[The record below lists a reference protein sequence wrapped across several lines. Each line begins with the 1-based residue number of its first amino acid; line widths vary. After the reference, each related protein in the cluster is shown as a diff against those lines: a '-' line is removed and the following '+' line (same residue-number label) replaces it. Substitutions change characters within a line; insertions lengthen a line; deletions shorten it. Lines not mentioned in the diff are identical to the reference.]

1 MTTGRSTP
9 AHREDSTPLTTQRVL
24 NGRYE
29 LGELLGRGGMADV
42 YKGTDTL
49 LGRTVA
55 VKLLRADLAR
65 DPQFHARFKREAQ
78 AVAALNHSSIVAIFD
93 TGEYTVSGGPGE
105 DVRVPFIVMEYV
117 SGRTIRDLIRA
128 KELDID
134 QAVEFILGVLSAL
147 EYSHK
152 AGIVH
157 RDIKPANVMVSG
169 ESNDVK
175 VMDFG
180 IARAMADSAATMT
193 QTQAVVGTAQYLSPE
208 QARGETVDARSD
220 LYSAACLLFEML
232 TSRPPFTGDS
242 PVSVAYQHVREIPE
256 PASRFNPAVTEAL
269 DSVLAK
275 GLQKDRAD
283 RFQDAAAFRR
293 ALRAARNGVAVPAF
307 SPGPTDSQDVVP
319 STQHLPEDRLA
330 HGLTGAEFLDS
341 TLSGRLGST
350 PDNGDHD
357 TLLARHAGDQG
368 SEPDHDGA
376 MPLGFTPERE
386 RSPRQ
391 KSRRRAWAAVVV
403 VFTLLVLA
411 GGGLWLYN
419 TVNQKPAPPPL
430 VAVPQVA
437 GMSEAMAL
445 QALYGANLSPES
457 RTVPHDTVAKG
468 TVISTDPSVG
478 SQVAP
483 NSHVILNVSGGP
495 VSVTVPAGLGGL
507 TEAAAR
513 DLLRQAGLVA
523 GSTTLSNSPTVPTGS
538 VISTKPASGAVVGAG
553 STVDLVVSTGK
564 VSVPQ
569 LVGLNVADA
578 EALLK
583 ENGLAIAI
591 TEQENSQ
598 VTPGKVTSQGDA
610 FKSLVDQGKTI
621 SVIVAKAPAPPPSPS
636 PTPTPSDTRSHGS
649 GLGGLGGLGG

>member
-1 MTTGRSTP
+1 MTS
-9 AHREDSTPLTTQRVL
+9 QRVL

-42 YKGTDTL
+42 YKGVDTV

-78 AVAALNHSSIVAIFD
+78 AVAALNHSSIVAIYD

-105 DVRVPFIVMEYV
+105 DVRVPYIVMEYV
-117 SGRTIRDLIRA
+117 SGRTVRDLIRA

-134 QAVEFILGVLSAL
+134 QAIEFTLGVLAAL

-157 RDIKPANVMVSG
+157 RDIKPANVMVTG
-169 ESNDVK
+169 ESNHVK

-208 QARGETVDARSD
+208 QALGETVDARSD

-242 PVSVAYQHVREIPE
+242 PVSVAYQHVREVPE
-256 PASRFNPAVTEAL
+256 PASSFNPAVSEAL

-293 ALRAARNGVAVPAF
+293 ALRAAKNGVAVPALAAET
-307 SPGPTDSQDVVP
+307 PTDVQDAVP
-319 STQHLPEDRLA
+319 LTRPIPEGALA
-330 HGLTGAEFLDS
+330 AGLLGPEVLENTVGAE
-341 TLSGRLGST
+341 
-350 PDNGDHD
+350 PENGQ
-357 TLLARHAGDQG
+357 AAGDQDVL
-368 SEPDHDGA
+368 SREPGDPEAEAEHDGA
-376 MPLGFTPERE
+376 MALGFTPERE
-386 RSPRQ
+386 RTARQ
-391 KSRRRAWAAVVV
+391 KSRRRAWTAVVV
-403 VFTLLVLA
+403 ILALLVLA
-411 GGGLWLYN
+411 GGAFWVYS

-430 VAVPQVA
+430 IAVPAVS
-437 GMSEAMAL
+437 GLTEAAAL
-445 QALYGANLSPES
+445 QTLYGANLSPEPNHIPDDK
-457 RTVPHDTVAKG
+457 VPKG
-468 TVISTDPSVG
+468 NVIGTDPGAGSRVAPK
-478 SQVAP
+478 SQV
-483 NSHVILNVSGGP
+483 VLNVSSGP
-495 VSVTVPAGLGGL
+495 VSATVPAGLNGL

-513 DLLRQAGLVA
+513 DLLRQAGLVG
-523 GSTTLSNSPTVPTGS
+523 GSSTLANSATVPAGS
-538 VISTKPASGAVVGAG
+538 VISTKPASGAVVGVG

-564 VSVPQ
+564 VAVPQ
-569 LVGLNVADA
+569 LIGLTEPDA

-583 ENGLAIAI
+583 ANGLGIAV
-591 TEQENSQ
+591 TQQENSQ
-598 VTPGKVTSQGDA
+598 VTPGKVTGQGDA
-610 FKSLVDQGKTI
+610 YNSLVEQGKTI
-621 SVIVAKAPAPPPSPS
+621 SVIVAKAPAPPPPS
-636 PTPTPSDTRSHGS
+636 PTPTPTPSPSETRGGGGGGL
-649 GLGGLGGLGG
+649 GLGG

>member
-1 MTTGRSTP
+1 MPTGRSTP
-9 AHREDSTPLTTQRVL
+9 AHREDSTPMTSQRVL

-42 YKGTDTL
+42 YKGIDTV

-78 AVAALNHSSIVAIFD
+78 AVAALNHSSIVAIYD
-93 TGEYTVSGGPGE
+93 TGEYTVPGGPGE
-105 DVRVPFIVMEYV
+105 DVRVPYIVMEYV
-117 SGRTIRDLIRA
+117 SGRTVRDLIRA

-134 QAVEFILGVLSAL
+134 QAIEFILGVLAAL

-157 RDIKPANVMVSG
+157 RDIKPANVMVTG

-208 QARGETVDARSD
+208 QALGETVDARSD

-256 PASRFNPAVTEAL
+256 PASTFNPAVSEAL

-275 GLQKDRAD
+275 GLQKNRAD

-293 ALRAARNGVAVPAF
+293 ALRAAKNGVAVPAVAA
-307 SPGPTDSQDVVP
+307 GTPTDVQEAVP
-319 STQHLPEDRLA
+319 STQQIPEGGLA
-330 HGLTGAEFLDS
+330 RGLMGAEFLDS
-341 TLSGRLGST
+341 TLSGEPG
-350 PDNGDHD
+350 NGQ
-357 TLLARHAGDQG
+357 AAGDQDMLAREAAE
-368 SEPDHDGA
+368 SESEAEHDGA
-376 MPLGFTPERE
+376 MPLGFAPERE
-386 RSPRQ
+386 RTARQ
-391 KSRRRAWAAVVV
+391 KSRRRAWTAVVV
-403 VFTLLVLA
+403 ILVLLVLA
-411 GGGLWLYN
+411 GGGFWVYS
-419 TVNQKPAPPPL
+419 TVNQKPAPPALIP
-430 VAVPQVA
+430 VPAVTN
-437 GMSEAMAL
+437 MSEATAL
-445 QALYGANLSPES
+445 QTLYGANLSPES
-457 RTVPHDTVAKG
+457 HHVPDDKVPKG
-468 TVISTDPSVG
+468 TVISTDPGAG

-483 NSHVILNVSGGP
+483 KSQVTLNVSDGP
-495 VSVTVPAGLGGL
+495 VSATVPAGLSGL

-513 DLLRQAGLVA
+513 DLLRQAGLVG
-523 GSTTLSNSPTVPTGS
+523 GSSTLANSATVPAGS
-538 VISTKPASGAVVGAG
+538 VISTKPASGAVVGVG

-564 VSVPQ
+564 VAVPQ
-569 LVGLNVADA
+569 LVGLSKADA

-583 ENGLAIAI
+583 QNGLAIAV

-598 VTPGKVTSQGDA
+598 VAPGKVTGQGDA
-610 FKSLVDQGKTI
+610 FNSLVEQGKTI
-621 SVIVAKAPAPPPSPS
+621 SVIVAKAPAPPPSPT
-636 PTPTPSDTRSHGS
+636 PTPTPSPSDTKG
-649 GLGGLGGLGG
+649 GGGLGGLGG

>member
-1 MTTGRSTP
+1 MTS
-9 AHREDSTPLTTQRVL
+9 QRVL

-42 YKGTDTL
+42 YKGVDTV

-78 AVAALNHSSIVAIFD
+78 AVAALNHSSIVAIYD
-93 TGEYTVSGGPGE
+93 TGEYTVFGGPGE
-105 DVRVPFIVMEYV
+105 DVRVPYIVMEYV
-117 SGRTIRDLIRA
+117 SGRTVRDLIRA

-134 QAVEFILGVLSAL
+134 QAIEFILGVLAAL

-157 RDIKPANVMVSG
+157 RDIKPANVMVTG

-208 QARGETVDARSD
+208 QALGETVDARSD

-256 PASRFNPAVTEAL
+256 PASTFNPAVSEAL

-275 GLQKDRAD
+275 GLQKNRAD

-293 ALRAARNGVAVPAF
+293 ALRAAKNGVAVPALAA
-307 SPGPTDSQDVVP
+307 GTPTDVTEAVP
-319 STQHLPEDRLA
+319 LTQPIPEGGLA
-330 HGLTGAEFLDS
+330 RGLVGAEVLDS
-341 TLSGRLGST
+341 TLSGG
-350 PDNGDHD
+350 PENGLAAGGQDM
-357 TLLARHAGDQG
+357 LAREAAE
-368 SEPDHDGA
+368 SEAEHDGA
-376 MPLGFTPERE
+376 MPLGFAPERE
-386 RSPRQ
+386 RTARQ
-391 KSRRRAWAAVVV
+391 KSRRRAWTAVVV
-403 VFTLLVLA
+403 ILVLLVLA
-411 GGGLWLYN
+411 GGGFWVYS
-419 TVNQKPAPPPL
+419 TVNQKPTPPPL
-430 VAVPQVA
+430 IAVPAVA
-437 GMSEAMAL
+437 GMSEATAL
-445 QALYGANLSPES
+445 QTLYGANLSPES
-457 RTVPHDTVAKG
+457 HHVPDDKVPKG
-468 TVISTDPSVG
+468 TVISTDPGVG

-483 NSHVILNVSGGP
+483 KSHVMLNVSDGP
-495 VSVTVPAGLGGL
+495 VSATVPAGLSGL

-513 DLLRQAGLVA
+513 DLLRQAGLVG
-523 GSTTLSNSPTVPTGS
+523 GSSTLANSATVPAGS
-538 VISTKPASGAVVGAG
+538 VISTKPASGAVVGVG

-564 VSVPQ
+564 VAVPQ
-569 LVGLNVADA
+569 LVGLSEADA

-583 ENGLAIAI
+583 ANGLAIAV

-598 VTPGKVTSQGDA
+598 VTPGKVTGQGDA
-610 FKSLVDQGKTI
+610 FNSLVEQGKTI
-621 SVIVAKAPAPPPSPS
+621 SVIVAKAPAPPPSPT
-636 PTPTPSDTRSHGS
+636 PTPTPSPSDTKG
-649 GLGGLGGLGG
+649 GGGLGGLGG

>member
-1 MTTGRSTP
+1 MTS
-9 AHREDSTPLTTQRVL
+9 QRVL

-42 YKGTDTL
+42 YKGVDTV

-78 AVAALNHSSIVAIFD
+78 AVAALNHSSIVAIYD
-93 TGEYTVSGGPGE
+93 TGEYTVPGGPGE
-105 DVRVPFIVMEYV
+105 DVRVPYIVMEYV
-117 SGRTIRDLIRA
+117 SGRTVRDLIRA

-134 QAVEFILGVLSAL
+134 QAIEFILGVLAAL

-157 RDIKPANVMVSG
+157 RDIKPANVMVTG

-208 QARGETVDARSD
+208 QALGETVDARSD

-256 PASRFNPAVTEAL
+256 PASTFNPAVSEAL

-275 GLQKDRAD
+275 GLQKNRAD

-293 ALRAARNGVAVPAF
+293 ALRAAKNGVAVPALAA
-307 SPGPTDSQDVVP
+307 GTPTDVQEAVP
-319 STQHLPEDRLA
+319 STQQIPEGGLV

-341 TLSGRLGST
+341 TLIGGSG
-350 PDNGDHD
+350 NG
-357 TLLARHAGDQG
+357 HAPGDQDIPP
-368 SEPDHDGA
+368 EPEADHDGA
-376 MPLGFTPERE
+376 MPLGFAPERE
-386 RSPRQ
+386 RTARQ
-391 KSRRRAWAAVVV
+391 KSRRRAWTAVVV
-403 VFTLLVLA
+403 ILVLLVLA
-411 GGGLWLYN
+411 GGGFWVYS
-419 TVNQKPAPPPL
+419 TVNQKPAPPAL
-430 VAVPQVA
+430 IAVPQVA
-437 GMSEAMAL
+437 GMSEATAL
-445 QALYGANLSPES
+445 QTLYGANLSPES
-457 RTVPHDTVAKG
+457 HHVPDDKVPKG
-468 TVISTDPSVG
+468 TVISSDPGVG

-483 NSHVILNVSGGP
+483 KSQVMLNVSDGP
-495 VSVTVPAGLGGL
+495 VSATVPAGLSGL

-513 DLLRQAGLVA
+513 DLLRQAGLVG
-523 GSTTLSNSPTVPTGS
+523 GSSTLANSPTVPAGS
-538 VISTKPASGAVVGAG
+538 VISTKPASGAVVGVG

-569 LVGLNVADA
+569 LVGLSEADA

-583 ENGLAIAI
+583 ANGLAIAV

-610 FKSLVDQGKTI
+610 FNSLVEQGKTI
-621 SVIVAKAPAPPPSPS
+621 SVIVAKAPAPPPSPT
-636 PTPTPSDTRSHGS
+636 PTPTPSPSDTRGGGRGS
-649 GLGGLGGLGG
+649 SGGLLGGG

>member
-1 MTTGRSTP
+1 MTS
-9 AHREDSTPLTTQRVL
+9 QRVL

-42 YKGTDTL
+42 YKGVDTV

-78 AVAALNHSSIVAIFD
+78 AVAALNHSSIVAIYD
-93 TGEYTVSGGPGE
+93 TGEYTVPGGPGE
-105 DVRVPFIVMEYV
+105 DVRVPYIVMEYV
-117 SGRTIRDLIRA
+117 SGRTVRDLIRA

-134 QAVEFILGVLSAL
+134 QAIEFILGVLAAL

-157 RDIKPANVMVSG
+157 RDIKPANVMVTG

-208 QARGETVDARSD
+208 QALGETVDARSD

-256 PASRFNPAVTEAL
+256 PASTFNPAVSEAL

-275 GLQKDRAD
+275 GLQKNRAD

-293 ALRAARNGVAVPAF
+293 ALRAAKNGVAVPAVAA
-307 SPGPTDSQDVVP
+307 GTPTDVHEAVP
-319 STQHLPEDRLA
+319 STQQIPEGGLA
-330 HGLTGAEFLDS
+330 RGLMGAEFLDS
-341 TLSGRLGST
+341 TLSGG
-350 PDNGDHD
+350 PGNDEAAGDQD
-357 TLLARHAGDQG
+357 LLAREAAE
-368 SEPDHDGA
+368 SESEAEHDGA
-376 MPLGFTPERE
+376 MPLGFAPERE
-386 RSPRQ
+386 RTARQ
-391 KSRRRAWAAVVV
+391 KSRRRAWTAVVV
-403 VFTLLVLA
+403 ILVLLVLA
-411 GGGLWLYN
+411 GGGFWVYT
-419 TVNQKPAPPPL
+419 TVNQKPPPPPL
-430 VAVPQVA
+430 IAVPAVA
-437 GMSEAMAL
+437 NMSEATAL
-445 QALYGANLSPES
+445 QTLYGANLSPES
-457 RTVPHDTVAKG
+457 HHVPDDKVPKG
-468 TVISTDPSVG
+468 TVISTDPGAG

-483 NSHVILNVSGGP
+483 KSQVTLKVSDGP
-495 VSVTVPAGLGGL
+495 VSATVPAGLSGL

-513 DLLRQAGLVA
+513 DLLRQAGLVG
-523 GSTTLSNSPTVPTGS
+523 GSSTLANSATVPAGS
-538 VISTKPASGAVVGAG
+538 VISTKPASGAVVGVG

-564 VSVPQ
+564 VAVPQ
-569 LVGLNVADA
+569 LVGLSKADA

-583 ENGLAIAI
+583 QNGLAIAV

-598 VTPGKVTSQGDA
+598 VAPGKVTGQGDA
-610 FKSLVDQGKTI
+610 FNSLVEQGKTI
-621 SVIVAKAPAPPPSPS
+621 SVIVAKAPAPPPSPT
-636 PTPTPSDTRSHGS
+636 PTPTPSPSDTKG
-649 GLGGLGGLGG
+649 GGGLGGLGG

>member
-1 MTTGRSTP
+1 MAS
-9 AHREDSTPLTTQRVL
+9 QRVL

-42 YKGTDTL
+42 YKGTDTV

-78 AVAALNHSSIVAIFD
+78 AVAALNHSSIVAIYD

-105 DVRVPFIVMEYV
+105 DVRVPYIVMEYV
-117 SGRTIRDLIRA
+117 SGRTLRDLIRA

-134 QAVEFILGVLSAL
+134 QAIEFILGVLAAL

-157 RDIKPANVMVSG
+157 RDIKPANVMVTG

-208 QARGETVDARSD
+208 QALGETVDARSD

-232 TSRPPFTGDS
+232 TSRPPFMGDS
-242 PVSVAYQHVREIPE
+242 PVSVAYQHVRETPE
-256 PASRFNPAVTEAL
+256 AASTFNPAVSEAL
-269 DSVLAK
+269 DTVLAK
-275 GLQKDRAD
+275 GLQKNRAD

-293 ALRAARNGVAVPAF
+293 ALRAAKNGVALPAV
-307 SPGPTDSQDVVP
+307 GAGAPTDVQDVVP
-319 STQHLPEDRLA
+319 PTQQIPEGALA
-330 HGLTGAEFLDS
+330 AGLTGAEFLDT
-341 TLSGRLGST
+341 TLTGRPGNG
-350 PDNGDHD
+350 PD
-357 TLLARHAGDQG
+357 AGDQDMLALLAG
-368 SEPDHDGA
+368 EAESEAANDDV
-376 MPLGFTPERE
+376 MPLGFAPERE
-386 RSPRQ
+386 RTARQ
-391 KSRRRAWAAVVV
+391 KSRRRAWTAVVV
-403 VFTLLVLA
+403 VLVLLVLA
-411 GGGLWLYN
+411 GGAFWVYS
-419 TVNQKPAPPPL
+419 TVNQKPAPPAL

-437 GMSEAMAL
+437 GMSEASAL
-445 QALYGANLSPES
+445 QTLYGANLSPES
-457 RTVPHDTVAKG
+457 NHVPDDKVPKG
-468 TVISTDPSVG
+468 MVISTDPGVG

-483 NSHVILNVSGGP
+483 KSQVMLNVSDGP
-495 VSVTVPAGLGGL
+495 VSATVPAGLSGL

-513 DLLRQAGLVA
+513 DLLRQAGLVG
-523 GSTTLSNSPTVPTGS
+523 GSSTLANSATVPAGS
-538 VISTKPASGAVVGAG
+538 VISTKPASGAVVGVG

-564 VSVPQ
+564 VAVPQ
-569 LVGLNVADA
+569 LVGLSQADA

-583 ENGLAIAI
+583 ANGLAIAV

-610 FKSLVDQGKTI
+610 FNSLVEQGKTI
-621 SVIVAKAPAPPPSPS
+621 SVIVAKAPAPSPS
-636 PTPTPSDTRSHGS
+636 PTPTPTPSPSDTRGGGNGGGGNGGGGS

>member
-1 MTTGRSTP
+1 MTS
-9 AHREDSTPLTTQRVL
+9 QRVL

-42 YKGTDTL
+42 YKGIDTV

-78 AVAALNHSSIVAIFD
+78 AVAALNHSSIVAIYD

-105 DVRVPFIVMEYV
+105 DVRVPYIVMEYV
-117 SGRTIRDLIRA
+117 SGRTLRDLIRA

-134 QAVEFILGVLSAL
+134 QAIEFILGVLAAL

-157 RDIKPANVMVSG
+157 RDIKPANVMVTG

-208 QARGETVDARSD
+208 QALGETVDARSD

-256 PASRFNPAVTEAL
+256 PASTFNPAVSEAL

-275 GLQKDRAD
+275 GLQKNRAD

-293 ALRAARNGVAVPAF
+293 ALRAAKNGVAVPAF
-307 SPGPTDSQDVVP
+307 AAGTPTDVQDVVP
-319 STQHLPEDRLA
+319 STQQIPENGLA
-330 HGLTGAEFLDS
+330 RGLTGAEFLDS
-341 TLSGRLGST
+341 TLTGGSG
-350 PDNGDHD
+350 NGHD
-357 TLLARHAGDQG
+357 ARDQDTMLALQAGEPQ
-368 SEPDHDGA
+368 SEPDLDGG
-376 MPLGFTPERE
+376 MPLGFAPERE
-386 RSPRQ
+386 RTPRQ
-391 KSRRRAWAAVVV
+391 KSRRRAWAAVLII
-403 VFTLLVLA
+403 FTLLVLA
-411 GGGLWLYN
+411 GGAFWLYN
-419 TVNQKPAPPPL
+419 TVNAKPAPPAL
-430 VAVPQVA
+430 VAVPQVV

-445 QALYGANLSPES
+445 QTLYGANLSPES
-457 RTVPHDTVAKG
+457 NHVPDDKVPKG
-468 TVISTDPSVG
+468 TVISTDPGVG
-478 SQVAP
+478 SQVALK
-483 NSHVILNVSGGP
+483 SQVMLNVSDGP
-495 VSVTVPAGLGGL
+495 VSVTVPAGLSGL

-513 DLLRQAGLVA
+513 DLLRQAGLVG
-523 GSTTLSNSPTVPTGS
+523 GSSTLANSATVPAGS
-538 VISTKPASGAVVGAG
+538 VISTKPASGAVVGVG

-569 LVGLNVADA
+569 LVGLSEADA

-583 ENGLAIAI
+583 ANGLAIAV

-610 FKSLVDQGKTI
+610 FNSLVEQGKTI
-621 SVIVAKAPAPPPSPS
+621 SVIVAKAPAPSPS
-636 PTPTPSDTRSHGS
+636 PTPTSTPSPSDTRG
-649 GLGGLGGLGG
+649 GGGLGGLGG

>member
-1 MTTGRSTP
+1 M
-9 AHREDSTPLTTQRVL
+9 TTQRVL

-78 AVAALNHSSIVAIFD
+78 AVAALNHSSIVAIYD

-105 DVRVPFIVMEYV
+105 DVRVPYIVMEYV
-117 SGRTIRDLIRA
+117 SGRTLRDLIRA

-134 QAVEFILGVLSAL
+134 QAIEFILGVLSAL

-169 ESNDVK
+169 DSNAVK

-232 TSRPPFTGDS
+232 TGRPPFTGDS

-256 PASRFNPAVTEAL
+256 PASSFNPAVSEAL

-293 ALRAARNGVAVPAF
+293 ALRAAKNGVAVPA
-307 SPGPTDSQDVVP
+307 GTPTDPQELVP
-319 STQHLPEDRLA
+319 STQLLPEGSLA
-330 HGLTGAEFLDS
+330 RGLTGAEFLDAAQ
-341 TLSGRLGST
+341 TGGPDGGR
-350 PDNGDHD
+350 D
-357 TLLARHAGDQG
+357 AGDQDTMLAFAA
-368 SEPDHDGA
+368 SESDSDHDGA
-376 MPLGFTPERE
+376 MPLGFALERE
-386 RSPRQ
+386 RTARQ
-391 KSRRRAWAAVVV
+391 KSRRRAWTAVVII
-403 VFTLLVLA
+403 FTLLVLA
-411 GGGLWLYN
+411 GGGFWLYN
-419 TVNQKPAPPPL
+419 TVNQKPAPPAL
-430 VAVPQVA
+430 VSVPQVA

-457 RTVPHDTVAKG
+457 RRVPHDTVAKG
-468 TVISTDPSVG
+468 TVISTDPAVG
-478 SQVAP
+478 SEVAP
-483 NSHVILNVSGGP
+483 NSHIILNVSDGP
-495 VSVTVPAGLGGL
+495 VSVKVPAGLSGL

-513 DLLRQAGLVA
+513 DLLRQAGLVG
-523 GSTTLSNSPTVPTGS
+523 GSSTLANSPTVPAGS
-538 VISTKPASGAVVGAG
+538 VISTKPDSGAVVGTG

-564 VSVPQ
+564 VSMPQ
-569 LVGLNVADA
+569 LVGLSSADA

-583 ENGLAIAI
+583 ENGLAMAV

-598 VTPGKVTSQGDA
+598 VTPGTVTSQGDA
-610 FKSLVDQGKTI
+610 FKSLVEQGKTV
-621 SVIVAKAPAPPPSPS
+621 SVIVAKAPAPSPSPS
-636 PTPTPSDTRSHGS
+636 PTPSPSPSDTRGGHGGNS
-649 GLGGLGGLGG
+649 GG

>member
-1 MTTGRSTP
+1 MTS
-9 AHREDSTPLTTQRVL
+9 QRVL

-42 YKGTDTL
+42 YKGTDTV

-78 AVAALNHSSIVAIFD
+78 AVAALNHSSIVAIYD

-105 DVRVPFIVMEYV
+105 DVRVPYIVMEYV
-117 SGRTIRDLIRA
+117 SGRTLRDLIRA
-128 KELDID
+128 KELDTD
-134 QAVEFILGVLSAL
+134 QAIEFILGVLAAL

-157 RDIKPANVMVSG
+157 RDIKPANVMVTG
-169 ESNDVK
+169 DSNDVK

-208 QARGETVDARSD
+208 QALGETVDARSD

-242 PVSVAYQHVREIPE
+242 PVSVAYQHVREVPE
-256 PASRFNPAVTEAL
+256 PASTFNPAVSEAL

-275 GLQKDRAD
+275 GLQKNRAD

-293 ALRAARNGVAVPAF
+293 ALRAAKNGVAVPAVAA
-307 SPGPTDSQDVVP
+307 GAPTDVQDVVP
-319 STQHLPEDRLA
+319 PTQQIAEGTLA
-330 HGLTGAEFLDS
+330 RGLTGAEFLDT
-341 TLSGRLGST
+341 TLAGRSG
-350 PDNGDHD
+350 NGQNAADQD
-357 TLLARHAGDQG
+357 MLALQAGEAE
-368 SEPDHDGA
+368 SEADHDGA

-386 RSPRQ
+386 RTARQ
-391 KSRRRAWAAVVV
+391 KSRRRAWTAVVV
-403 VFTLLVLA
+403 VLVLLVLA
-411 GGGLWLYN
+411 GGAFWVYS
-419 TVNQKPAPPPL
+419 TVNQKPAPPAL
-430 VAVPQVA
+430 IAVPQVA
-437 GMSEAMAL
+437 GMTEAAAL
-445 QALYGANLSPES
+445 QTLYGANLSPES
-457 RTVPHDTVAKG
+457 NHVPDDKVPKG
-468 TVISTDPSVG
+468 TVIGSDPGVG

-483 NSHVILNVSGGP
+483 KSQVMLNVSDGP
-495 VSVTVPAGLGGL
+495 VSATVPAGLSGL

-513 DLLRQAGLVA
+513 DLLRQAGLVG
-523 GSTTLSNSPTVPTGS
+523 GSSTLANSATVPAGS
-538 VISTKPASGAVVGAG
+538 VISTKPASGAVVGVG

-564 VSVPQ
+564 VAVPQ
-569 LVGLNVADA
+569 LVGLTEADA

-583 ENGLAIAI
+583 ANGLAIAV

-610 FKSLVDQGKTI
+610 FNSLVEQGKTI

-636 PTPTPSDTRSHGS
+636 PTPTPSPSDTRGGGGGGS
-649 GLGGLGGLGG
+649 GLGGLGG

>member
-1 MTTGRSTP
+1 MTS
-9 AHREDSTPLTTQRVL
+9 QRVL

-42 YKGTDTL
+42 YKGVDTV

-65 DPQFHARFKREAQ
+65 DLQFHARFKREAQ
-78 AVAALNHSSIVAIFD
+78 AVAALNHSSIVAIYD

-105 DVRVPFIVMEYV
+105 DVRVPYIVMEYV
-117 SGRTIRDLIRA
+117 SGRTVRDLIRA

-134 QAVEFILGVLSAL
+134 QAIEFTLGVLAAL

-157 RDIKPANVMVSG
+157 RDIKPANVMVTG
-169 ESNDVK
+169 ENHVK

-208 QARGETVDARSD
+208 QALGETVDARSD

-242 PVSVAYQHVREIPE
+242 PVSVAYQHVREVPE
-256 PASRFNPAVTEAL
+256 PASSFNPAVSEAL

-275 GLQKDRAD
+275 GLQKNRAD

-293 ALRAARNGVAVPAF
+293 ALRAAKNGVAVPVLAAET
-307 SPGPTDSQDVVP
+307 PTDIQDAVP
-319 STQHLPEDRLA
+319 LTQPIPEGALAAGLLGPEVLENTSDR
-330 HGLTGAEFLDS
+330 GPE
-341 TLSGRLGST
+341 
-350 PDNGDHD
+350 NGH
-357 TLLARHAGDQG
+357 AAGDQDVL
-368 SEPDHDGA
+368 SREPGDPEAEADHDGA

-386 RSPRQ
+386 RTARQ
-391 KSRRRAWAAVVV
+391 KSRRRAWTAVVV
-403 VFTLLVLA
+403 ILAVLVLA
-411 GGGLWLYN
+411 GSAFWVYT

-430 VAVPQVA
+430 IAVPAVS
-437 GMSEAMAL
+437 GLSEAAAL
-445 QALYGANLSPES
+445 QTLYGANLSPEPNHIPDDK
-457 RTVPHDTVAKG
+457 VPKG
-468 TVISTDPSVG
+468 NVIGTDPGAGSRVAPK
-478 SQVAP
+478 SQV
-483 NSHVILNVSGGP
+483 VLNVSSGP
-495 VSVTVPAGLGGL
+495 VSATVPAGLNGL

-513 DLLRQAGLVA
+513 DLLRQAGLV
-523 GSTTLSNSPTVPTGS
+523 GGQSTLANSATVPAGS
-538 VISTKPASGAVVGAG
+538 VISTKPASGAVVGVG

-564 VSVPQ
+564 VAVPQ
-569 LVGLNVADA
+569 LIGLTEPDA

-583 ENGLAIAI
+583 ANGLGIAV
-591 TEQENSQ
+591 TQQENSQ
-598 VTPGKVTSQGDA
+598 VTPGKVTGQGDA
-610 FKSLVDQGKTI
+610 YNSLVEQGKTI
-621 SVIVAKAPAPPPSPS
+621 SVIVAKAPPPPPS
-636 PTPTPSDTRSHGS
+636 PTPTPTPSPSESKG
-649 GLGGLGGLGG
+649 GGGGLGGL

>member
-1 MTTGRSTP
+1 
-9 AHREDSTPLTTQRVL
+9 
-24 NGRYE
+24 
-29 LGELLGRGGMADV
+29 
-42 YKGTDTL
+42 
-49 LGRTVA
+49 VA

-78 AVAALNHSSIVAIFD
+78 AVAALNHSSIVAIYD

-105 DVRVPFIVMEYV
+105 DVRVPYIVMEYV
-117 SGRTIRDLIRA
+117 SGRTVRDLIRA

-134 QAVEFILGVLSAL
+134 QAIEFILGVLAAL

-157 RDIKPANVMVSG
+157 RDIKPANVMVTG

-208 QARGETVDARSD
+208 QALGETVDARSD

-256 PASRFNPAVTEAL
+256 PASTFNPAVSEAL

-275 GLQKDRAD
+275 GLQKNRAD

-293 ALRAARNGVAVPAF
+293 ALRAAKNGVAVPALAA
-307 SPGPTDSQDVVP
+307 GTPTDVTEAVP
-319 STQHLPEDRLA
+319 LTQPIPEGGLA
-330 HGLTGAEFLDS
+330 RGLVGAEVLDS
-341 TLSGRLGST
+341 TLSGG
-350 PDNGDHD
+350 PENGLAAGGQDM
-357 TLLARHAGDQG
+357 LAREAAE
-368 SEPDHDGA
+368 SEAEHDGA
-376 MPLGFTPERE
+376 MPLGFAPERE
-386 RSPRQ
+386 RTARQ
-391 KSRRRAWAAVVV
+391 KSRRRAWTAVVV
-403 VFTLLVLA
+403 ILVLLVLA
-411 GGGLWLYN
+411 GGGFWVYS
-419 TVNQKPAPPPL
+419 TVNQKPAPPAL
-430 VAVPQVA
+430 VPVPAVA
-437 GMSEAMAL
+437 GMSEATAL
-445 QALYGANLSPES
+445 QTLYGANLSPES
-457 RTVPHDTVAKG
+457 NHVSDDKVPKG
-468 TVISTDPSVG
+468 TVISTDPGAG

-483 NSHVILNVSGGP
+483 KSQVTLNVSNGP
-495 VSVTVPAGLGGL
+495 VSATVPAGLSGL

-513 DLLRQAGLVA
+513 DLLRQAGLVG
-523 GSTTLSNSPTVPTGS
+523 GSSTLANSATVPAGS
-538 VISTKPASGAVVGAG
+538 VISTKPASGAVVGVG

-569 LVGLNVADA
+569 LVGLTEADA

-583 ENGLAIAI
+583 QNGLAIAV

-598 VTPGKVTSQGDA
+598 VTPGKVTGQGDA
-610 FKSLVDQGKTI
+610 FNSLVEQGKTI
-621 SVIVAKAPAPPPSPS
+621 SVIVAKAPAPSPS
-636 PTPTPSDTRSHGS
+636 PTPTPTPSPSDTKG
-649 GLGGLGGLGG
+649 GGGLGGLGG